1 MNVRKIDDFK
11 NDIKLAV
18 KILNENTE
26 YSYCRNLI
34 DKVFKDNNHYDKK
47 DVYIRLTVIDSLYST
62 NMSKRLF
69 GISDLAEKI
78 FAIGNDK
85 KINEEIE
92 KYKKDETS
100 KIDDLLKG
108 TYGIKK
114 DGKEA
119 GHARSLISKYL
130 YFVTNHNFPIE
141 DSLVKKNL
149 HKVLKYYGLDENKK
163 NEVLLKQIVKLC
175 NDPSIRFDEFDNFM
189 WLFGK
194 INNGSLSLITDKD
207 KCEKI
212 IGTIDVEGKSSCKI
226 NEIIAKQLK
235 DEEFI
240 DEHFKDDDI
249 KEFLMLS
256 IKINNEEKIKKN
268 KRKNV

>member
-11 NDIKLAV
+11 SDIKLAV
-18 KILNENTE
+18 RILNKNTE

-34 DKVFKDNNHYDKK
+34 DMVFKENNHHDKK

-78 FAIGNDK
+78 LAIGDDK

-92 KYKKDETS
+92 KYKKNESS
-100 KIDDLLKG
+100 KINDLLRN

-130 YFVTNHNFPIE
+130 YFVTNYKFPIE
-141 DSLVKKNL
+141 DSLVKNNL
-149 HKVLKYYGLDENKK
+149 HKVLKYYGLYENKED
-163 NEVLLKQIVKLC
+163 EVLLKIVKLC
-175 NDPSIRFDEFDNFM
+175 NDHSIGFDEFDNFM

-194 INNGSLSLITDKD
+194 INKGSLSLITDKD
-207 KCEKI
+207 KYEKLLI
-212 IGTIDVEGKSSCKI
+212 
-226 NEIIAKQLK
+226 L
-235 DEEFI
+235 
-240 DEHFKDDDI
+240 
-249 KEFLMLS
+249 LM
-256 IKINNEEKIKKN
+256 
-268 KRKNV
+268 